1 MSHSRPP
8 WIRAVTTPGA
18 MVFAVMFALESLARA
33 TLWTIV
39 PLQAYA
45 LLQDE
50 LQVSLLNFGVSIT
63 SLIGGMTVPL
73 LIRRLRRRWV
83 YSLGICLTL
92 LAGLLLATG
101 TLGGQIGGMVARA
114 LGGAATN
121 ISLMLYV
128 MDYIRRRDLVHSEPL
143 RLLFSAAAW
152 AAGPFL
158 GVFLNDRLGRGSGET
173 VTVISSILLLGY
185 FWYLR
190 IQDNPAVAAATQPPP
205 NPLASIRRFVSQPRL
220 RLGWIIPFGRSCW
233 WSMFA
238 VYPPIYLVQTVGSE
252 HGDLWGAAMVS
263 AGNALLFGAPLAG
276 RLASRFGLRWPII
289 GSLILMGFATAT
301 AGLTFA
307 WPLAVIACLLAAAV
321 GAVILDAIGG
331 IPFMRSVRAFERPQ
345 MTSVYRTYIDLS
357 DLIPSAIFSL
367 LLSCFD
373 IRAVFIATGLFSL
386 AVAAVAR
393 HLPRSM

>member
-8 WIRAVTTPGA
+8 WIKSVTTPGA
-18 MVFAVMFALESLARA
+18 MVFAILFALESLARA

-39 PLQAYA
+39 PLQAYE

-50 LQVSLLNFGVSIT
+50 LHVSQLNLGVSVA
-63 SLIGGMTVPL
+63 SLAGGLTVPL

-83 YSLGICLTL
+83 YSLGICLTMV
-92 LAGLLLATG
+92 AGILLATG
-101 TLGGQIGGMVARA
+101 TLTGQIGGMVARA
-114 LGGAATN
+114 IGGAATN

-143 RLLFSAAAW
+143 RMLFSAAAW

-158 GVFLNDRLGRGSGET
+158 GVFLNKQLGRGAGEV
-173 VTVISSILLLGY
+173 VTVASALLLLGY

-205 NPLASIRRFVSQPRL
+205 NPIASIRRFLAQPRL
-220 RLGWIIPFGRSCW
+220 LLAWFIPFGRSCW
-233 WSMFA
+233 WTMFS
-238 VYPPIYLVQTVGSE
+238 VYPPIYMVQAMG
-252 HGDLWGAAMVS
+252 GDRGGLWGAAIVS

-276 RLASRFGLRWPII
+276 RLARRVGIRLPII
-289 GSLILMGFATAT
+289 GAFVGLGLTTSA
-301 AGLTFA
+301 AGLFYA

-331 IPFMRSVRAFERPQ
+331 IPFMRSVRPFERPQ

-357 DLIPSAIFSL
+357 DLVPAAVFSL
-367 LLSCFD
+367 LLSYFD
-373 IRAVFIATGLFSL
+373 LRAVFLATGSFALF
-386 AVAAVAR
+386 AALVAR
-393 HLPRSM
+393 QLPRRM

>member
-8 WIRAVTTPGA
+8 WIKAVTTPGA
-18 MVFAVMFALESLARA
+18 MVFAVLFALESLARA

-45 LLQDE
+45 LLQDA
-50 LQVSLLNFGVSIT
+50 LHVSLLNFGVSIT
-63 SLIGGMTVPL
+63 SLVGGLTVPL

-83 YSLGICLTL
+83 YSLGICLTV

-121 ISLMLYV
+121 IALMLYV

-158 GVFLNDRLGRGSGET
+158 GVFLNDQFGRGTGET
-173 VTVISSILLLGY
+173 VTIVSSILLLGY

-220 RLGWIIPFGRSCW
+220 RLGWLIPFGRSCW

-238 VYPPIYLVQTVGSE
+238 VFPPIYLVQTIGSE

-276 RLASRFGLRWPII
+276 KLASSVGLRRPII
-289 GSLILMGFATAT
+289 GSFVLMGCATAA

-307 WPLAVIACLLAAAV
+307 WPAAVIACLLAAAV

-345 MTSVYRTYIDLS
+345 MTSVHRTYIDLS

-367 LLSCFD
+367 LLSWFD
-373 IRAVFIATGLFSL
+373 IRAVFIATGLFAL
-386 AVAAVAR
+386 GVAVVAR

>member
-8 WIRAVTTPGA
+8 WIKAVTTPGA
-18 MVFAVMFALESLARA
+18 MVFAVLFALESLARA
-33 TLWTIV
+33 TLWTII

-45 LLQDE
+45 LLQDT
-50 LQVSLLNFGVSIT
+50 LHVSLLNFGVSIT
-63 SLIGGMTVPL
+63 SLVGGLTVPL

-83 YSLGICLTL
+83 YSLGICLTM

-101 TLGGQIGGMVARA
+101 TLGGQIGAMMARA

-121 ISLMLYV
+121 IALMLYV

-152 AAGPFL
+152 ATGPFL

-173 VTVISSILLLGY
+173 VTVISAVLCLGY

-220 RLGWIIPFGRSCW
+220 RLGWFIPFGRSCW

-238 VYPPIYLVQTVGSE
+238 VYPPIYLVQTMGGG

-276 RLASRFGLRWPII
+276 RLASRVGLRRPII
-289 GSLILMGFATAT
+289 GACILMGVGTAA
-301 AGLTFA
+301 AGLLFDR
-307 WPLAVIACLLAAAV
+307 PLAVIGCLMAAAI

-357 DLIPSAIFSL
+357 DLVPSAVFSL
-367 LLSCFD
+367 LLSHFD
-373 IRAVFIATGLFSL
+373 IRAVFIASGLFSL
-386 AVAAVAR
+386 IVALVAR
-393 HLPRSM
+393 RLPRSM

>member
-1 MSHSRPP
+1 MSHARPP
-8 WIRAVTTPGA
+8 WIKAVTTPGA
-18 MVFAVMFALESLARA
+18 MVFAVMFAMESLARA

-39 PLQAYA
+39 PLQAYE
-45 LLQDE
+45 LLQDA
-50 LQVSLLNFGVSIT
+50 LHVSLLNFGVSVT
-63 SLIGGMTVPL
+63 SLVGGLTVPL

-101 TLGGQIGGMVARA
+101 TLGGQIAGMVARA

-121 ISLMLYV
+121 IALMLYV

-158 GVFLNDRLGRGSGET
+158 GVFLNDQFGRGTGET
-173 VTVISSILLLGY
+173 VTVVSSVVLLCY

-190 IQDNPAVAAATQPPP
+190 IQDNPAVAAATQQPP

-220 RLGWIIPFGRSCW
+220 RLGWLIPFGRSCW

-238 VYPPIYLVQTVGSE
+238 VYPPIYLVQTIGSG
-252 HGDLWGAAMVS
+252 HGHLWGAAMVS

-276 RLASRFGLRWPII
+276 RLASRVGLRRPII
-289 GSLILMGFATAT
+289 GALILMGLGTAA
-301 AGLTFA
+301 AGLSFGR
-307 WPLAVIACLLAAAV
+307 PLAVIACLLAAAI

-357 DLIPSAIFSL
+357 DLLPSAIFSL
-367 LLSCFD
+367 LLSHFD
-373 IRAVFIATGLFSL
+373 IRAVFITSGLFAL
-386 AVAAVAR
+386 IVALVAR
-393 HLPRSM
+393 RLPRSM

>member
-1 MSHSRPP
+1 
-8 WIRAVTTPGA
+8 

-45 LLQDE
+45 LLQDA
-50 LQVSLLNFGVSIT
+50 LHVSLLNFGVSIT
-63 SLIGGMTVPL
+63 ALAGGLTVPL

-92 LAGLLLATG
+92 LAGLMLATG

-121 ISLMLYV
+121 IALMLYV

-152 AAGPFL
+152 ATGPFL
-158 GVFLNDRLGRGSGET
+158 GVFLNDRLGRGTGET
-173 VTVISSILLLGY
+173 VTMISCALLLGY

-220 RLGWIIPFGRSCW
+220 RLGWFIPFGRSCW

-238 VYPPIYLVQTVGSE
+238 VYPPIYLVQRVGSE
-252 HGDLWGAAMVS
+252 HGDLWGAGMVS

-276 RLASRFGLRWPII
+276 KLASRFGLRRPII
-289 GSLILMGFATAT
+289 GSLILMGLATT
-301 AGLTFA
+301 AAGVTFT

-321 GAVILDAIGG
+321 GAVVLDALGG

-373 IRAVFIATGLFSL
+373 IRAVFIASGLFAL
-386 AVAAVAR
+386 VVAVVAR